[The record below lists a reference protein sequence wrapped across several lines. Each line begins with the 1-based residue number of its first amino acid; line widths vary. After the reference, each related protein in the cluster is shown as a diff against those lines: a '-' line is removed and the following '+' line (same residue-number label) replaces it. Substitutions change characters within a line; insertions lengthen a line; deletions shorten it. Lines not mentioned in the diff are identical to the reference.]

1 MVWGFIRIG
10 IFGVAFVIGLMLIGQ
25 LLPSV
30 ASKSLNMAS
39 LNERTGAS
47 LLVVCETGDMLIRR
61 VETER
66 GAVQLECAHSKIVV
80 VRDHNKRGRAYYR
93 LLGL

>member
-1 MVWGFIRIG
+1 MVWGFIRVG
-10 IFGVAFVIGLMLIGQ
+10 IFFGAFVIGLMLIGQ
-25 LLPSV
+25 LMPSV
-30 ASKSLNMAS
+30 ISNPLHMAR
-39 LNERTGAS
+39 LTEGTGAS
-47 LLVVCETGDMLIRR
+47 LLVVCETGDMLVRR

-66 GAVQLECAHSKIVV
+66 GAVQLECAHSKIMV